1 MRPSNLFRGLSVL
14 FDAVAWSIALDLM
27 HKVMLPAIGAAPVGY
42 AHRKVEL
49 APFVCWGLLGDQS
62 QAAIRIVLRFT
73 SLCADHFVSVD
84 DL

>member
-42 AHRKVEL
+42 AHRKSRA

-62 QAAIRIVLRFT
+62 RIKHAIRIVLRFT
-73 SLCADHFVSVD
+73 SFDVLIAS
-84 DL
+84 